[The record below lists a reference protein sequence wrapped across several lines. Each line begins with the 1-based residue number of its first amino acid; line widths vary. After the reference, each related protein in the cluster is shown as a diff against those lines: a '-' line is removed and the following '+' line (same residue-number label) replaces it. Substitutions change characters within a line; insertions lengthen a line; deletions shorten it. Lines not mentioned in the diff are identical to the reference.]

1 MEGTEWLPI
10 GIVGIGRLPFVASI
24 RGYINIYATFRIRK
38 WRTSFGEI
46 ESIIGFDLPPSA
58 RTHRPWWANQKESSG
73 HSQALAWTAAGWE
86 TAEIDMGAESLLLR
100 RRRAELDP
108 KPSLN
113 EIWPVHPTAV
123 WPENMNL
130 RREAIYE
137 ESI

>member
-1 MEGTEWLPI
+1 MVTDRYSRYRQIAVRGKYQRLYQHLCNLP
-10 GIVGIGRLPFVASI
+10 
-24 RGYINIYATFRIRK
+24 YQE